1 MKGSNLQSFTVS
13 AALKPAPLKFK
24 CYLLSTAKPKCIAYR
39 WVQFLQLV
47 SLSGEKKTV
56 GF

>member
-13 AALKPAPLKFK
+13 AALIPAPLKFK